1 MELKLE
7 NNIFL
12 PGYLDPFPYYN
23 ACSLYISSS
32 RYEGVSNATLEAM
45 QHNVPIII
53 TDTQIGMFDYLKDN
67 YSALFA
73 LTTPESIAEKIKMI
87 INSKKLKKKISLNAF
102 NVINKVDNKKIKEMW
117 ITEIY

>member
-1 MELKLE
+1 M
-7 NNIFL
+7 
-12 PGYLDPFPYYN
+12 
-23 ACSLYISSS
+23 YISSS